1 MLDSSDTH
9 ADLIVDV
16 ADLEDT
22 VIDRIAIIAGE
33 AVRPHSGDVQV
44 KMRPLE
50 KPRLPEQRNPHLC
63 CGFRIGREPGT
74 PIATPDEAEEVRK
87 DRYITGKPDAAGQLS
102 Y

>member
-1 MLDSSDTH
+1 MLDSSNTH

-33 AVRPHSGDVQV
+33 VVRPHGGDVQV
-44 KMRPLE
+44 KVRPLD
-50 KPRLPEQRNPHLC
+50 KPRLPEQRNAHLC
-63 CGFRIGREPGT
+63 CGRIGREPGT
-74 PIATPDEAEEVRK
+74 PITTPEEAEEVRK
-87 DRYITGKPDAAGQLS
+87 DRYIAGKPDAAGQLS